1 MTTVAVEKRKFKI
14 REMRCRLLLITI
26 VIFVFIGTITTLIVW
41 FCFNADGGFEIK
53 QRLAIYETVA
63 TTVFFV
69 ITTFLFFFEARRNQ
83 HAMF

>member
-1 MTTVAVEKRKFKI
+1 
-14 REMRCRLLLITI
+14 
-26 VIFVFIGTITTLIVW
+26 VW
-41 FCFNADGGFEIK
+41 FCYNADGGFKMK

>member
-14 REMRCRLLLITI
+14 REMRCRLLLLTI
-26 VIFVFIGTITTLIVW
+26 VTFVFIGTMTTIIVW
-41 FCFNADGGFEIK
+41 ICLKGDGEFEMK

-69 ITTFLFFFEARRNQ
+69 ITTFLFFYEARRNQ